1 VAIAASREVAILER
15 DMKFLRLPS
24 LGALTAAVLIA
35 SLSAA
40 PADARTICKGSGAS
54 AKCYTV
60 KAKKK
65 YAKKARTRT
74 AAKRPR
80 RVARLREPWH
90 GWGASFHLDG
100 LRYPGGNRFG
110 PAASHNNFEGGFH
123 PTVLWK
129 LSDRASH

>member
-1 VAIAASREVAILER
+1 
-15 DMKFLRLPS
+15 MKLRRLPT
-24 LGALTAAVLIA
+24 LGALTAAMFLA
-35 SLSAA
+35 SFSAT

-54 AKCYTV
+54 AKCFTA

-74 AAKRPR
+74 ALKRPR

-100 LRYPGGNRFG
+100 HRYPGGNRFG
-110 PAASHNNFEGGFH
+110 PATSYNNFEGGFH
-123 PTVLWK
+123 PSAFWV
-129 LSDRASH
+129 LSDR